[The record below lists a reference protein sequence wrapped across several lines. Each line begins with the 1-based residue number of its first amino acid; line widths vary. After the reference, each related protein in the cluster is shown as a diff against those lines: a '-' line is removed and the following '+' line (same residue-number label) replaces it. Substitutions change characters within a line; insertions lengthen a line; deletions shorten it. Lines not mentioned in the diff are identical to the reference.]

1 VTNKESVED
10 PTGKQRSLYRVE
22 EAGLDQLLLMLPSS
36 SAQAPRL
43 IAWHSAPVVITLER
57 TLPQN
62 YIPGR
67 FRLKTAYLTEPIP
80 MELTGPQGGRRPVRR
95 VSLEFDAPKREM
107 TIVLDWRECR
117 LNRFGDAEAGAG
129 GGVAQFRSPCTIS
142 EHGTY
147 RDVYVKKSPVK
158 DVDFVLRLPT
168 ATQGGYGERL
178 WLLGGG
184 EAGYGEW
191 ILEPADAPG

>member
-1 VTNKESVED
+1 MI
-10 PTGKQRSLYRVE
+10 TGANSFQ
-22 EAGLDQLLLMLPSS
+22 AMGLLPKCNF
-36 SAQAPRL
+36 L
-43 IAWHSAPVVITLER
+43 
-57 TLPQN
+57 

-80 MELTGPQGGRRPVRR
+80 MELTGPPGGQRPVHR
-95 VSLEFDAPKREM
+95 VSLKFDKPKKEM

-129 GGVAQFRSPCTIS
+129 GAVAEFRSPCTIS
-142 EHGTY
+142 KSGTY
-147 RDVYVKKSPVK
+147 MDVQVTKSPVK
-158 DVDFVLRLPT
+158 RVDFVLRLPT
-168 ATQGGYGERL
+168 AKQGGYGERL

-184 EAGYGEW
+184 QAGYGGW